1 MAQET
6 VIKAINKYRL
16 FLINEYIYPMIAAE
30 LISETEIFIE
40 NNKIDV
46 ANWLS
51 SILLLKSFKK
61 VSVTLKQSNWRTIA
75 VKPQIIISNIELLTE
90 RELASGIPIPNN
102 APENEI
108 EAERFPSLINFNS
121 FIGVKKI

>member
-1 MAQET
+1 M
-6 VIKAINKYRL
+6 
-16 FLINEYIYPMIAAE
+16 INEYIYPIIAAE